1 MKIKLILIAF
11 ILSAVGLIA
20 GEISSPVEYK
30 KQAFDVLHYDALL
43 DFSAAPS
50 KDMTGRCDISIQWE
64 GSPAGEKF
72 YFHLRDLTVD
82 SVFYSGVRV
91 EAIEVGEMT
100 SAVYH
105 YEVEHPAQISST
117 LNKISI
123 YYHGTMTSEPKVG
136 GMSWGG
142 VHSLPSEGLLY
153 VMGVGFMNNYISAT
167 QHWLPCY
174 DHPSDKATFHC
185 KFVVPA
191 GQTAAATGEL
201 INIEYLDNGTDI
213 YEWKHDYQCATYL
226 YAFAV
231 GNYQLLDLSHDE
243 LPIHVY
249 SLPADT
255 AASRY
260 AYKNVYKMVDCFE
273 ERFGEYPFEKVGFA
287 NTPIGSMEH
296 QTLVSMAERIIQNAS
311 LYKDSNNTTIAHELS
326 HQWFG
331 NKVSPLDFREAWL
344 NESFAVFSEAIWQE
358 YLGGYEAYVDFQRV
372 TGEDYFNK
380 HVKREGVLPLYDFS
394 RESPSS
400 NYPVTIYDKG
410 CTVVGMLRQYMGE
423 EAFFAGIRT
432 YLDDFAYGCATSEG
446 LKDVLEEAGNKDL
459 DFFFDQW
466 IYGIGWPEFEIEV
479 NLNDNKPGKA
489 DIRFTQIQPEEYG
502 TFTNVPIQIGFRK
515 EDNSVGYKTV
525 IITEKDQLIQDFDI
539 PEFELLNFNE
549 GPDFYTLMKVKGL
562 TVGIDDEIADNE
574 LNISV
579 YPNPTTDYLNIRF
592 STTAGN
598 ANINLFNST
607 GIELLNKN
615 ISTINGINKYS
626 VSTID
631 FPNGSLSSGIY
642 FIRIQSAGEIATK
655 KITIIR

>member
-1 MKIKLILIAF
+1 MKIKLILIAL
-11 ILSAVGLIA
+11 ILSAVGLRA
-20 GEISSPVEYK
+20 GDISSPVEYK
-30 KQAFDVLHYDALL
+30 KQAFDVISYDALL
-43 DFSAAPS
+43 DFSKSPS
-50 KDMTGRCDISIQWE
+50 KEMSGRCDITIQWE

-100 SAVYH
+100 SATYH

-117 LNKISI
+117 SNTINI

-136 GMSWGG
+136 GSSWGG
-142 VHSLPSEGLLY
+142 VHSHASKELLY
-153 VMGVGFMNNYISAT
+153 VMGVGFKNNYISAT

-185 KFVVPA
+185 KFIVPA
-191 GQTAAATGEL
+191 GKTVAATGEL
-201 INIEYLDNGTDI
+201 TNIEYLDNGTDI
-213 YEWKHDYQCATYL
+213 YEWNHDYQCATYL

-249 SLPADT
+249 SLPSDT

-273 ERFGEYPFEKVGFA
+273 ERYGEYPFEKVGYV

-296 QTLVSMAERIIQNAS
+296 QTMVSMAVRIIQNAP
-311 LYKDSNNTTIAHELS
+311 LYKDSNNRTIAHELS

-358 YLGGYEAYVDFQRV
+358 YLGDHSVYVDFQRE
-372 TGEDYFNK
+372 TGEIYLSKSVNN
-380 HVKREGVLPLYDFS
+380 EGVLPLYDFS

-400 NYPVTIYDKG
+400 NYPVTIYQKG
-410 CTVVGMLRQYMGE
+410 STVVGMLRQIMGD

-446 LKDVLEEAGNKDL
+446 LKEILEEAGDKDL

-466 IYGIGWPEFEIEV
+466 IYGIGWPEFEIDV
-479 NLNDNKPGKA
+479 NLNADKPGKA
-489 DIRFTQIQPEEYG
+489 DIRFTQVQPEEYG
-502 TFTNVPIQIGFRK
+502 TFINVPIQIGFRD
-515 EDNSVGYKTV
+515 EDNELEYRTV
-525 IITEKDQLIQDFDI
+525 IITEKDQLFADFEV
-539 PEFELLNFNE
+539 PEFELLNFNR
-549 GPDFYTLMKVKGL
+549 GPDFYTLMKVKSL
-562 TVGIDDEIADNE
+562 IVGVDDDIFNND

-579 YPNPTTDYLNIRF
+579 YPNPTSDYLNIRF
-592 STTAGN
+592 SSTVGN
-598 ANINLFNST
+598 ANISLFNAA
-607 GIELLNKN
+607 GVELLNKK

-631 FPNGSLSSGIY
+631 FPSGSLPGGIY
-642 FIRIQSAGEIATK
+642 FVRIQSAGEVATK